1 MKKWIFIGLGTVVVI
16 IAVILIVGLSN
27 LGPIIKH
34 AVNTYGPKITKTEL
48 RVDDV
53 GVSIFSVEAK
63 LKKFFL
69 GNPEGFKTQG
79 AMKVGSV
86 FVNVDEGS
94 LKSDTIVI
102 DRIEVKAPEITYE
115 KKGGTDNFNTILKN
129 VTKTASSEKSS
140 KKESKEEGAG
150 KKFIIRNFIVKDGKV
165 NLAMAVYGLG
175 DKEISVPLPDIH
187 LKDIGKKKNGSSSA
201 EVFKEVFAAL
211 YGKITSP
218 AVTDV
223 FNQQLKTLGA
233 SLDTLGK
240 TTQKKL
246 EDVAGKAKDS
256 AKGLEGS
263 ADKIGEG
270 LKDVGKKVKG
280 VFGN

>member
-16 IAVILIVGLSN
+16 IAVILIVGFSS

-34 AVNTYGPKITKTEL
+34 AVNTYGPKITQTEL
-48 RVDDV
+48 HVDDV
-53 GVSIFSVEAK
+53 GVSIFSAEAK

-69 GNPEGFKTQG
+69 GNPEGFKTQS
-79 AMKVGSV
+79 AMTVGSV

-94 LKSDTIVI
+94 LKSDMIVI
-102 DRIEVKAPEITYE
+102 DRIEVKGPEITYE

-129 VTKTASSEKSS
+129 VTKTASSEKGS

-187 LKDIGKKKNGSSSA
+187 LKDIGKKKNGASSA

-233 SLDTLGK
+233 NLDTLGK
-240 TTQKKL
+240 TTKKQL

-263 ADKIGEG
+263 TDKIGEG
-270 LKDVGKKVKG
+270 LKDVGKKIKG
-280 VFGN
+280 VLSN